1 MAASTPSNSRRGC
14 RGFGSKGESAL
25 WPRQHDPGYSTQAHA
40 ITICVGGKRRADRLG
55 HACADVGVGV
65 VQKPFD
71 HANFKHELDGLIHTC
86 SAAQAELCLIRF
98 TTYLL
103 EASRFEEGAHTL
115 WVGKRKRSR
124 RARWERGRWSD
135 MLGRC
140 HERDTNPLVLF
151 QRLPADKAEPS
162 SGTQRCAQVAKRSRR
177 VVEEHDAEARE
188 NQIEAFP
195 PERVHL
201 GIGTQ
206 QC

>member
-1 MAASTPSNSRRGC
+1 MAASPPSNSRRGC

-65 VQKPFD
+65 VQEPFD

-103 EASRFEEGAHTL
+103 EASHA
-115 WVGKRKRSR
+115 
-124 RARWERGRWSD
+124 
-135 MLGRC
+135 LGRQTQTVQARPVGEGQV
-140 HERDTNPLVLF
+140 ERHAGPL
-151 QRLPADKAEPS
+151 P
-162 SGTQRCAQVAKRSRR
+162 
-177 VVEEHDAEARE
+177 
-188 NQIEAFP
+188 
-195 PERVHL
+195 
-201 GIGTQ
+201 
-206 QC
+206 